1 MRAASLQS
9 VVENWVILQELWDD
23 VLETKLDAEMK
34 GRVLGA
40 KYQMETIEY
49 FYCVSLRAL
58 VLKHSDNL
66 SKTLQHTYINF
77 CQRRERNCR
86 INCQNITESEIR

>member
-1 MRAASLQS
+1 MCWKQ
-9 VVENWVILQELWDD
+9 N
-23 VLETKLDAEMK
+23 LDAETK

-49 FYCVSLRAL
+49 FYFVSLGSI

-66 SKTLQHTYINF
+66 SKALQRAYISVSEGKEIAELTVKTLT
-77 CQRRERNCR
+77 
-86 INCQNITESEIR
+86 